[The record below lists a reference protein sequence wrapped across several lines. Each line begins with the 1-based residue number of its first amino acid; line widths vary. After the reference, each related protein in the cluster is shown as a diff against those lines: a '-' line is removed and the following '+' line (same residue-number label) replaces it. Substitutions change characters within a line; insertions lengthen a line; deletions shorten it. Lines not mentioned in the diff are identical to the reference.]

1 MQKHSTP
8 GMKASFQ
15 TLLFWVNEVFSEA
28 QIKTK
33 PPRWVGE
40 NETAQIKT
48 IYGTKYN
55 YTITITREKI
65 R

>member
-1 MQKHSTP
+1 MQKPSTP
-8 GMKASFQ
+8 GMKASFD
-15 TLLFWVNEVFSEA
+15 TLLFWVNQVFSEA
-28 QIKTK
+28 KIIVKQ
-33 PPRWVGE
+33 PRWVGD

>member
-1 MQKHSTP
+1 MQKPSTP
-8 GMKASFQ
+8 GMKASFD
-15 TLLFWVNEVFSEA
+15 TLLFWVNQVFAEA
-28 QIKTK
+28 KIIVKQ
-33 PPRWVGE
+33 PRWVGD